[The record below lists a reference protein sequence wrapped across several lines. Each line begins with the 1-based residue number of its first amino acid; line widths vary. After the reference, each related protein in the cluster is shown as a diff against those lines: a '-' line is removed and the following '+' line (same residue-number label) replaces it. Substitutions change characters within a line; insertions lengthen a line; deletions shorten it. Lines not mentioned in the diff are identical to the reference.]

1 MSFFVLISTR
11 RFTCWKNF
19 CAGVFVFESGASD
32 EKSCPEPLGR
42 NPVARVWMA
51 QVEVCRE
58 SCRRRSVL
66 EQRNA
71 TSLNVHPVCWNG
83 VAWSIPPPH
92 LHHHH
97 HHHHHHHPP
106 SSSSSPTVKT
116 AAALLRAREDK
127 KKPPKPTLF
136 FLCSSRSPART
147 FSFSTHS
154 LTHSLRVLSQPP
166 FLWRGVVFR
175 SPPATRGRPRWP
187 TEGGR
192 GRETQRPLVA
202 EDRLWCRKFAL
213 HLSPTSELRGHF
225 RQNAVVSWTSLV

>member
-71 TSLNVHPVCWNG
+71 TSLNVHPVCWND

-97 HHHHHHHPP
+97 HPR
-106 SSSSSPTVKT
+106 SSSPIVKT
-116 AAALLRAREDK
+116 AAALLRERERT
-127 KKPPKPTLF
+127 KKPSKANSVLS
-136 FLCSSRSPART
+136 LLL
-147 FSFSTHS
+147 SFSGTDFFFFHS
-154 LTHSLRVLSQPP
+154 LTHFVFSLSPP

-202 EDRLWCRKFAL
+202 EDRLWCQKFAL
-213 HLSPTSELRGHF
+213 PLSPTSEMRGQF
-225 RQNAVVSWTSLV
+225 RQNTVVSWTSSV